1 MAMGKESGDKTFRL
15 MAVAMMAVTGMAA
28 MLHAVHTVYKDMCGS
43 RNGRDHGHPLPA
55 TPTHHGTPAEP
66 PPEPE
71 STGAEGKWERRHP
84 RREHGHAAAHAH
96 ARRR

>member
-28 MLHAVHTVYKDMCGS
+28 MLHAVHAVYKDMCGS
-43 RNGRDHGHPLPA
+43 RNGRDHGHPPPA
-55 TPTHHGTPAEP
+55 APTHPGAPDEP
-66 PPEPE
+66 PEQE
-71 STGAEGKWERRHP
+71 SAEAEGKWERRHT
-84 RREHGHAAAHAH
+84 RREHGHAAAHAQ